1 MINLAVINIKDV
13 IKLIKKI
20 LCIAF
25 AIIIII
31 FILKKVEFNIES
43 LKPKTIFRSQ
53 IIDKNILLANY
64 YNNGLDKKES
74 GLKKILVSELA
85 LFSKEEELMEKENQ
99 EEVLEFENND
109 VTDNKNIN
117 SEKNVNEEKKDISL
131 EEISENMSK
140 VQPVLE
146 TKVIKENN
154 KTDTFTNTYKSV
166 KIRNE
171 SSYNLTEEMLIPNVE
186 LKNKKDIIIYH
197 THTCESY
204 TPTEANNYVASG
216 NFRTI
221 DLNYSV
227 ARVGTELA
235 NNLLSLGFNVNHD
248 KTYHDYPAYTGSYT
262 RSLST
267 IKKDLEKTP
276 NSEFII
282 DLHRDAIGSMSNYG
296 PSVQIGDEV
305 VAQVMFVI
313 GTDGGGLE
321 HKDWLYNF
329 KMAVKIQEKANEM
342 YPGLFKPIILRN
354 SRYNQHV
361 TKGAC
366 IIEVGA
372 TGNTL
377 EQCNASMKYLAKVI
391 EEVLK

>member
-1 MINLAVINIKDV
+1 MINLAVINIKDI
-13 IKLIKKI
+13 IKFIKKAFFI
-20 LCIAF
+20 LSMIIILIIFFRKISFVELKNKIKFNSKAIDNNIAF
-25 AIIIII
+25 SSY
-31 FILKKVEFNIES
+31 FNNQSKSES
-43 LKPKTIFRSQ
+43 T
-53 IIDKNILLANY
+53 
-64 YNNGLDKKES
+64 
-74 GLKKILVSELA
+74 LKKILVSQFA

-99 EEVLEFENND
+99 EEVLEFENNEI
-109 VTDNKNIN
+109 NID
-117 SEKNVNEEKKDISL
+117 KKSDTPTNIVQD
-131 EEISENMSK
+131 MSK
-140 VQPVLE
+140 VESVAE
-146 TKVIKENN
+146 TQVIKENN
-154 KTDTFTNTYKSV
+154 KTDTFTNTYNSV

-221 DLNYSV
+221 DLKYSV
-227 ARVGTELA
+227 VRVGTELT
-235 NNLLSLGFNVNHD
+235 NNLNSLGFNVNHNT
-248 KTYHDYPAYTGSYT
+248 TYHDYPAYTGSYT
-262 RSLST
+262 RSLAT
-267 IKKDLEKTP
+267 IKEILAKSPT
-276 NSEFII
+276 SEFII

-296 PSVQIGDEV
+296 PTVKIGNDIC
-305 VAQVMFVI
+305 AQLMFVI

-377 EQCNASMKYLAKVI
+377 EQCNTSMKYLAKVI
-391 EEVLK
+391 EEVMK